1 MSNLN
6 NILQDLDDLNDF
18 DDDNQS
24 DDHSE
29 DEINNNK
36 QSSIDNM
43 MNDLND
49 EDDEEN
55 DDDDYNM
62 QDKES
67 HELIKIVSAKL
78 SSSIGQFR
86 KSNKYINHMN
96 QIKQAMDTNT
106 TNTITNNNS
115 KAIESLSSL
124 QSNQEYN
131 LILECNRFISEIDDE
146 IAETYRYITQE
157 YSKKFPELESLIT
170 NKYDYI
176 KTILRIGNE
185 IDLSL
190 VELNDI
196 LPSSLVMVVS
206 VASSTTSGKPL
217 PNENLNIIIKACNEV
232 LSLYNDKMF
241 ILSYIESKM
250 TVLAPNLCA
259 FIGSRISAQL
269 LGKLRSMY
277 TLYCILYYTIV

>member
-24 DDHSE
+24 DDQSE
-29 DEINNNK
+29 DELKNNK

-43 MNDLND
+43 MKDLND
-49 EDDEEN
+49 EDDEEDDN
-55 DDDDYNM
+55 DHTM
-62 QDKES
+62 QGKES

-86 KSNKYINHMN
+86 KSNKYISHMN
-96 QIKQAMDTNT
+96 QIKQAIDTNTNT
-106 TNTITNNNS
+106 TNTTTNNGNTTTTNN

-232 LSLYNDKMF
+232 LTLYNDKMF

-250 TVLAPNLCA
+250 TILAPNLCA

-269 LGKLRSMY
+269 LGKA
-277 TLYCILYYTIV
+277 